1 LGRANSSNA
10 TGFVR
15 IALLCANFAFLL
27 LLLNSFIHMAQAES
41 FTKSILRL
49 NLATD
54 ICARSAALAIDLV
67 IILSPN
73 PSISVGVVVGVVISG
88 GTTFG

>member
-1 LGRANSSNA
+1 M
-10 TGFVR
+10 
-15 IALLCANFAFLL
+15 

-41 FTKSILRL
+41 FTKSIFRL

-73 PSISVGVVVGVVISG
+73 PSTTVGVGVVVVVVVVVG
-88 GTTFG
+88 GATSC